1 MLEQERRDHELAMR
15 IAQSEAELISDEAQ
29 LDLGLRRYG
38 LKELRFPLCGFFL
51 PILVPLRTLC
61 ACLVNGTLFSLNGA
75 FKSVY

>member
-38 LKELRFPLCGFFL
+38 LTELPFPLCGFFS
-51 PILVPLRTLC
+51 PYPGPFENAMR
-61 ACLVNGTLFSLNGA
+61 LFG
-75 FKSVY
+75 

>member
-38 LKELRFPLCGFFL
+38 VELHFPL
-51 PILVPLRTLC
+51 PILIPLRRLCSCSVYGTLC
-61 ACLVNGTLFSLNGA
+61 SLNGDS
-75 FKSVY
+75 KSVY